1 MRNVAII
8 LSAGKGTRMGSRISK
23 QYIEV
28 LGKPVIYYTI
38 EAFEDSEVDEIILVI
53 SEEDRNYVEKH
64 IINQYGFNKIKQIVY
79 GGKERY
85 HSVYN
90 ALKCIEAADNVL
102 IHDGARPLITAEQI
116 NMLIDK
122 MQTCKACVAGMPVK
136 DTIKVV
142 DDDNYVADT
151 PERSKM
157 WQVQTPQVFCYIDI
171 VTAYEEL
178 IRDEKHNVTDDAMVM
193 ETYGKNKV
201 KLVELSYENI
211 KVTTKEDLVFMQGI
225 LMDRATEE
233 MDKKRI

>member
-1 MRNVAII
+1 MRNAAII
-8 LSAGKGTRMGSRISK
+8 LSAGKGTRMGSHISK
-23 QYIEV
+23 QYIDV
-28 LGKPVIYYTI
+28 LEKPVIYYTI
-38 EAFEDSEVDEIILVI
+38 KAFEESEVDAIFLVI
-53 SEEDRNYVEKH
+53 SEEDRDYVEKH
-64 IINQYGFNKIKQIVY
+64 IINLYGLSKIKQIVY

-90 ALKCIEAADNVL
+90 ALKCIGTADNVL

-116 NMLIDK
+116 NMLIK
-122 MQTCKACVAGMPVK
+122 EMQTCNACVGGMPVK

-142 DDDNYVADT
+142 DDDNYVEST

-157 WQVQTPQVFCYIDI
+157 WQVQTPQVFRYPEI

-178 IRDEKHNVTDDAMVM
+178 MKAEEQNVTDDAMVM
-193 ETYGKNKV
+193 ESFGNNKV

-225 LMDRATEE
+225 LMDRASTAACR
-233 MDKKRI
+233 D